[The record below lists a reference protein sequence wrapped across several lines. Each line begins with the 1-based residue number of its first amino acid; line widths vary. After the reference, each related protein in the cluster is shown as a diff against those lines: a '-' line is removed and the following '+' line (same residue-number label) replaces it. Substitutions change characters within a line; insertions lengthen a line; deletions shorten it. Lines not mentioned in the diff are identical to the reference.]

1 MQYFSQ
7 SQTNL
12 SPRDF
17 SQSHNPRDFSQS
29 HSPRDF
35 SQSPCDFRLQT
46 GILKTNRP
54 S

>member
-12 SPRDF
+12 SPHDF
-17 SQSHNPRDFSQS
+17 SQSHNPRDFSQNP
-29 HSPRDF
+29 HEF